1 MKIKKWIAL
10 LLIAMMTLTMVAGCG
25 SNEED
30 DFTADPDVLVKPD
43 DGSESKDDETP
54 KNDNEDPDN
63 NTEDPGNNTEEPG
76 NNTEEPG
83 NSTEDPDNNTENP
96 GNNTEKPGN
105 NIEEPENDGSNAD
118 VSALKADTSGTSVTF
133 LMQNLR
139 TTGNQ
144 TGNDPNERDP
154 ATLSAYNRNRRFK
167 TMVQTHEPD
176 VILCQEG
183 TKAWIN
189 FFQTDE
195 YFSKNYTLHYKYRSE
210 AQSVLESTPVLYK
223 TSKYTELDSGHFWLS
238 ETPNIES
245 PSYEAGADHIRICT
259 WVKLKDKST
268 GAVFYAY
275 TAHVDTGGET
285 PMKSMQQFYDLFNKA
300 GKNEYC
306 FVGGDFNFAYESAEY
321 QMSVDWEE
329 VMCIQDVAQN
339 LADDGLCELGGLNG
353 SLTGSYDTGESPDP
367 TPGRDR
373 QLDHIFARHMPNMTV
388 DYYGFDYTHYD
399 YPADNVAAGY
409 ISDHYGFIAK
419 FRIGTKQDYSAYHV
433 DRD

>member
-1 MKIKKWIAL
+1 MKLKRWIAC
-10 LLIAMMTLTMVAGCG
+10 LLIALMTLTMVSGCG
-25 SNEED
+25 NNEND
-30 DFTADPDVLVKPD
+30 DFTADPDTLVNPDSGETDKPSKEE
-43 DGSESKDDETP
+43 SEDPKEKNEKPEEDIEEPKEDAEEPKEDPEGPKEEPEKNEEDAETP
-54 KNDNEDPDN
+54 KGDDAGKDMN
-63 NTEDPGNNTEEPG
+63 
-76 NNTEEPG
+76 
-83 NSTEDPDNNTENP
+83 
-96 GNNTEKPGN
+96 
-105 NIEEPENDGSNAD
+105 
-118 VSALKADTSGTSVTF
+118 ALKADKSGTPVTF

-144 TGNDPNERDP
+144 IGNDPNEREP
-154 ATLSAYNRNRRFK
+154 ATLSAYNRNRRFR
-167 TMVQTHEPD
+167 TMVKTHEPD

-210 AQSVLESTPVLYK
+210 SQSVLESTPVLYK
-223 TSKYTELDSGHFWLS
+223 TDKYQELDSGHFWLS
-238 ETPNIES
+238 ETPSIES

-259 WVKLKDKST
+259 WVKLKDKAT

-306 FVGGDFNFAYESAEY
+306 FVGGDFNFDYESVEY
-321 QMSVDWEE
+321 QMSVDWDE

-339 LADDGLCELGGLNG
+339 LADDGLCKLGSLNG
-353 SLTGSYDTGESPDP
+353 SLTGSYDTGASPDP

-373 QLDHIFARHMPNMTV
+373 QLDHIFARHMPHMTV

-399 YPADNVAAGY
+399 YPADKVAAGY

-419 FRIGTKQDYSAYHV
+419 FRIGTEQDYSAYHT